1 MEEKRGGTAF
11 TLSRRIGSTTYLV
24 NVYCSDTA
32 TETFE
37 DKIKR
42 MIRNESMENAKNYGI
57 MTATQSLY
65 PIKGHA
71 AGGGTWPIYHV
82 HGHGIMGWP
91 QMSRPA

>member
-24 NVYCSDTA
+24 NVFCSDTS

-42 MIRNESMENAKNYGI
+42 MIRNESVENTKNYGI
-57 MTATQSLY
+57 MGL
-65 PIKGHA
+65 
-71 AGGGTWPIYHV
+71 
-82 HGHGIMGWP
+82 P

>member
-11 TLSRRIGSTTYLV
+11 TLSRRIGSTTFMV
-24 NVYCSDTA
+24 NVFCSDTA

-42 MIRNESMENAKNYGI
+42 MIRNESMENAKNRGI
-57 MTATQSLY
+57 IDL
-65 PIKGHA
+65 
-71 AGGGTWPIYHV
+71 
-82 HGHGIMGWP
+82 P

>member
-11 TLSRRIGSTTYLV
+11 TLSRRIGSTTFMV

-42 MIRNESMENAKNYGI
+42 MIRNESMENTKNCGI
-57 MTATQSLY
+57 MAL
-65 PIKGHA
+65 
-71 AGGGTWPIYHV
+71 
-82 HGHGIMGWP
+82 P